1 MLINEKVKKLVE
13 KFEILE
19 KLENIE
25 ELEKIEISKNMKSS
39 MKIYTIMLKRMKIR
53 KKNWQLTSDEAV
65 RYGSAEIN
73 QAKLAT
79 KLRH

>member
-39 MKIYTIMLKRMKIR
+39 TKIYTIMLKRMKIR
-53 KKNWQLTSDEAV
+53 KKTGNSPQMRPFVMEA
-65 RYGSAEIN
+65 RKS
-73 QAKLAT
+73 T
-79 KLRH
+79 KLS

>member
-19 KLENIE
+19 K
-25 ELEKIEISKNMKSS
+25 LEKIEISKNMKSS

-53 KKNWQLTSDEAV
+53 KKTGNSPQMRPFVMEA
-65 RYGSAEIN
+65 RKS
-73 QAKLAT
+73 T
-79 KLRH
+79 KLS

>member
-1 MLINEKVKKLVE
+1 MLINEKVKQLVE

-39 MKIYTIMLKRMKIR
+39 MTTIMLKRMKIR

>member
-25 ELEKIEISKNMKSS
+25 SSKRLKSQKIWKALWK
-39 MKIYTIMLKRMKIR
+39 YIR
-53 KKNWQLTSDEAV
+53 LC
-65 RYGSAEIN
+65 
-73 QAKLAT
+73 
-79 KLRH
+79 

>member
-25 ELEKIEISKNMKSS
+25 ELEKIEKLYEN
-39 MKIYTIMLKRMKIR
+39 IY
-53 KKNWQLTSDEAV
+53 D
-65 RYGSAEIN
+65 Y
-73 QAKLAT
+73 AKT
-79 KLRH
+79 YENT

>member
-13 KFEILE
+13 KFEIL
-19 KLENIE
+19 KN
-25 ELEKIEISKNMKSS
+25 SKTLKSSKRLKSS

>member
-39 MKIYTIMLKRMKIR
+39 MKILCY
-53 KKNWQLTSDEAV
+53 NV
-65 RYGSAEIN
+65 
-73 QAKLAT
+73 
-79 KLRH
+79 